1 MVEYIIAG
9 MKIALE
15 TLGCKLNQAETELL
29 ARQFLEAGYSVV
41 SATERA
47 DIYILNTCTV
57 TNVADAK
64 SRHLLRLAHRR
75 NPDAV
80 LVATGCY
87 AQRASAELAQIEGVA
102 LVTGNDKKP
111 GLLRLLEESGYLRN
125 QSSITEDLAGDHHP
139 AFRTRSSV
147 KVQEGCNN
155 FCSYCVVPLVREN
168 EKSMAVDQVIGEVS
182 RRVTSGYREIVLTGT
197 KIGSY
202 SDGSVALRG
211 LLERILTETGIARLR
226 LSSLQPQEITADLI
240 QLWREERLCPH
251 FHLSLQSGCDTV
263 LQRMGR
269 RYTPGDYQRAVA
281 LIRSLVPDVAI
292 TTDIIVGFPG
302 ETDAE
307 FAESYQLCCQ
317 SGFARV
323 HVFPYSPRGGTG
335 AARLPDQVSHKIKK
349 QRSRQMLALAEASSQ
364 GFRQQF
370 LGRIMP
376 VLWENQSD
384 GLWSGLTGN
393 YIKVYSKSNEDLTNQ
408 LLPVKLVGLYNRD
421 GVWGEVL

>member
-1 MVEYIIAG
+1 

-29 ARQFLEAGYSVV
+29 ARQFLEAGYMVV
-41 SATERA
+41 SATDRA
-47 DIYILNTCTV
+47 DIYIVNTCTV

-64 SRHLLRLAHRR
+64 SRHMLRLAHRR
-75 NPDAV
+75 NPGAV

-87 AQRASAELAQIEGVA
+87 AQRASAKLAQIEGVA
-102 LVTGNDKKP
+102 LVTGNDEKP

-125 QSSITEDLAGDHHP
+125 QSSIPEDLVGDCHP
-139 AFRTRSSV
+139 AFRTRALV
-147 KVQEGCNN
+147 KVQEGCNSY
-155 FCSYCVVPLVREN
+155 CSYCVVPLVREK
-168 EKSMAVDQVIGEVS
+168 EKSLAVDQVISEVN
-182 RRVTSGYREIVLTGT
+182 RRVASGYREIVLTGT

-202 SDGSVALRG
+202 SDGGVALRG

-226 LSSLQPQEITADLI
+226 LSSLQPQEITAELI
-240 QLWREERLCPH
+240 KLWRDDRLCPH

-263 LQRMGR
+263 LKRMGR
-269 RYTPGDYQRAVA
+269 RYTPGDYQRALE
-281 LIRSLVPDVAI
+281 LIRSLVPDTAI

-302 ETDAE
+302 ETDEE
-307 FAESYQLCCQ
+307 FAESYRFCRQL
-317 SGFARV
+317 GFARI
-323 HVFPYSPRGGTG
+323 HIFPYSPRSGTG
-335 AARLPDQVSHKIKK
+335 AARLPDQVSNMVKK
-349 QRSRQMLALAEASSQ
+349 QRSQQMLALAGASSQ

-376 VLWENQSD
+376 VLWESQSD

-393 YIKVYSKSNEDLTNQ
+393 YIKVCARSNQGLNNQ
-408 LLPVKLVGLYNRD
+408 LLPVQLAEIRED